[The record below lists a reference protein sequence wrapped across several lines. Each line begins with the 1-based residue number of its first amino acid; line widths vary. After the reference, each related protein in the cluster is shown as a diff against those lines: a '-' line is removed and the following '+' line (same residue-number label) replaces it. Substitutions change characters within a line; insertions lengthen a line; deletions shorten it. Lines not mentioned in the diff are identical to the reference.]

1 MTEQDIELKM
11 CKRLVERQLESME
24 LLLHNLKDVNKIAH
38 LQLMGIEDIE
48 QAIVN
53 TQESLE
59 DVIEIS
65 KGVWAV
71 AERRDSDRD

>member
-38 LQLMGIEDIE
+38 LHLIGIEDIE

>member
-24 LLLHNLKDVNKIAH
+24 LLLHNLKDVNKIAQLH
-38 LQLMGIEDIE
+38 LIGIEDIE

-53 TQESLE
+53 TQESLQ

-71 AERRDSDRD
+71 ATKGNDGSN